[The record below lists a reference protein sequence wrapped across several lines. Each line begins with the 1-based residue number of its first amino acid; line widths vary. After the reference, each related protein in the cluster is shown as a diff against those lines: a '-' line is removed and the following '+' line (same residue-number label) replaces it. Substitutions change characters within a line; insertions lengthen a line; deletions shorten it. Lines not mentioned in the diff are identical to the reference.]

1 MIKKIALGIVVL
13 TLATSC
19 VSKKVFN
26 ELETKFADLKKE
38 NRRTAD
44 LNDSITKAKS
54 KLDLDYATL
63 KADYDKTKAE
73 RDKLAIDFAAADK
86 NLKTLQAS
94 YNALEKNSDE
104 SLKENMAK
112 NRELLAQLEAKEKA
126 LAAEKE
132 RLNKLS
138 ADLKKGTD
146 RVNELESIMA
156 AKEAAMKKL
165 KDALSK
171 SLKAFEGKG
180 LTVNQRDGK
189 VYVSMENKLL
199 FESGSWAVGSEGKKA
214 VVAVGT
220 VLAQNPDIAVL
231 IEGHTDNDKFGG
243 AIGQIENNWDLS
255 TKRATAIVNI
265 LEISSNFGVK
275 IISILLFFAFPSG
288 VSLLIIGAYSPRPA
302 AVKFCFLIP
311 VFSPRIFTMAVALLV
326 DKSQLSSMPPPMFP
340 KILSLSVCPSIKTV
354 MSGFCA
360 KTLPTSTTAFLPS
373 EPTAQLPV

>member
-1 MIKKIALGIVVL
+1 MIKKISIGLVLIALSS
-13 TLATSC
+13 AC

-26 ELETKFADLKKE
+26 DLETKFADLKKE
-38 NRRTAD
+38 NRKTQD
-44 LNDSITKAKS
+44 LYDSISKS
-54 KLDLDYATL
+54 KSQLDIDYASL
-63 KADYDKTKAE
+63 KKDYEKTKAE
-73 RDKLAIDFAAADK
+73 RDKLAAEFAAADK

-138 ADLKKGTD
+138 ADLKKGSD

-199 FESGSWAVGSEGKKA
+199 FESGSWAVGPEGKKA
-214 VVAVGT
+214 VVLVGS
-220 VLAQNPDIAVL
+220 VLAQNPDISVL
-231 IEGHTDNDKFGG
+231 IEGHTDNDKFAG
-243 AIGQIENNWDLS
+243 AVGQIENNWDLS
-255 TKRATAIVNI
+255 TKRATAIVTI
-265 LEISSNFGVK
+265 LSENKGVK
-275 IISILLFFAFPSG
+275 KDNLTAAGRGEFAPLMSNDTPEGKAKNRRIEIIL
-288 VSLLIIGAYSPRPA
+288 
-302 AVKFCFLIP
+302 
-311 VFSPRIFTMAVALLV
+311 T
-326 DKSQLSSMPPPMFP
+326 P
-340 KILSLSVCPSIKTV
+340 KLDEI
-354 MSGFCA
+354 A
-360 KTLPTSTTAFLPS
+360 KMLNEL
-373 EPTAQLPV
+373 